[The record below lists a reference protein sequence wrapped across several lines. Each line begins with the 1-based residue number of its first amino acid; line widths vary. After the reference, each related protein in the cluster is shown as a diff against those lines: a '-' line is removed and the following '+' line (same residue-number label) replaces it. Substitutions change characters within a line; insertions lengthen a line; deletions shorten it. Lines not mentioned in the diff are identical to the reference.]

1 MVEADES
8 EDRRAYGHGDR
19 PAATFHLWVLLR
31 NQAMRILLLLT
42 GCALW
47 AFHPSGASAQSSS
60 SSSKLEELQKQLEAS
75 QKELEE
81 ANTRIL
87 DLIRKPLSD
96 FTNETP
102 PHCESE
108 NFRKSVANALNVVE
122 TVESRKFKLDPK
134 EQLNLGATIVDVADA
149 ARKAGCDKEA
159 RAVYDYVIGV
169 FVGSGYAAL
178 RQRAESGIQDLS
190 KR

>member
-1 MVEADES
+1 
-8 EDRRAYGHGDR
+8 
-19 PAATFHLWVLLR
+19 
-31 NQAMRILLLLT
+31 MRILLLLT
-42 GCALW
+42 VCTLL
-47 AFHPSGASAQSSS
+47 AFHPSAAPAQSSS
-60 SSSKLEELQKQLEAS
+60 SKLDEIQKQLEAS

-81 ANTRIL
+81 ANARIF

-96 FTNETP
+96 FTHESP
-102 PHCESE
+102 PRCESE
-108 NFRKSVANALNVVE
+108 NLHKSVANALNVVE
-122 TVESRKFKLDPK
+122 TVESRKFKFDPK
-134 EQLNLGATIVDVADA
+134 EQLNLGSTIVDVADA
-149 ARKAGCDKEA
+149 ARKVGCNKEA

>member
-1 MVEADES
+1 
-8 EDRRAYGHGDR
+8 
-19 PAATFHLWVLLR
+19 
-31 NQAMRILLLLT
+31 MRILLLLT
-42 GCALW
+42 GCTLL
-47 AFHPSGASAQSSS
+47 AFHPSGAQAD

-81 ANTRIL
+81 ANARML

-96 FTNETP
+96 FTNESP
-102 PHCESE
+102 PRCESE
-108 NFRKSVANALNVVE
+108 NLRKSVANALNVVE
-122 TVESRKFKLDPK
+122 TVESRKFKFDPK
-134 EQLNLGATIVDVADA
+134 EQLNLGSTIVDVADA
-149 ARKAGCDKEA
+149 ARKAGCNKAA

-178 RQRAESGIQDLS
+178 RQRAEIGIQDLS